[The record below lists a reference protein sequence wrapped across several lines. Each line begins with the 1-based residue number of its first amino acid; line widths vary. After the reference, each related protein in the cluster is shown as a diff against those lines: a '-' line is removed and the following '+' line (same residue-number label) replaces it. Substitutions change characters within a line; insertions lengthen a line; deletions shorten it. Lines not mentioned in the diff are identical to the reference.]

1 MSFAPVPLD
10 PQEAGPVNSMF
21 RPIPVS
27 GVDGDGGAVAWD
39 DITDVPAVLDDI
51 PEPPSEG
58 TFVLTATDGV
68 LSWETA

>member
-10 PQEAGPVNSMF
+10 PQPAGTTNKQF

-27 GVDGDGGAVAWD
+27 GVGGAGSVAWD

-51 PEPPSEG
+51 PEPPAEG
-58 TFVLTATDGV
+58 TFVLTSTDGV
-68 LSWETA
+68 LSWEVSA